1 MYLLVVLALMLV
13 LPVTS
18 ILVETLL
25 RDHGVMLW
33 PVFGKWWVFWAVG
46 VRLLLAG
53 TRQVLQPRYT
63 AETILGIRG
72 EDALLVVRELGF
84 ANVAIGS
91 IGVGSLFF
99 PEWALPAGIA
109 GVLFCAIGGDQ
120 SFHLTKTAISMK
132 TLCDDVG
139 YFRPFSVMLSF
150 IIQRAG

>member
-1 MYLLVVLALMLV
+1 MYLSVVLALMLV

-25 RDHGVMLW
+25 RDHGVLLW

-53 TRQVLQPRYT
+53 IRQILQPRYT
-63 AETILGIRG
+63 AETILGITG

-91 IGVGSLFF
+91 VGVGSLFF
-99 PEWALPAGIA
+99 PEWAQPAAIAGALFYGLAGINHFTHEERNFNENIA
-109 GVLFCAIGGDQ
+109 MTSDIF
-120 SFHLTKTAISMK
+120 TA
-132 TLCDDVG
+132 C
-139 YFRPFSVMLSF
+139 VMLS
-150 IIQRAG
+150 IIIHRAG